1 MQVVNF
7 LGFKVKIFIL
17 IQQILRT
24 FHVPGTIENN
34 TIFTLKE
41 LIAQLEHIFLSSSA
55 QRADTAY
62 YIFSTVFDICFFIKM
77 LHLVCYNFKCSPTSI
92 WLLCSQNF
100 FQLNLSILHYFLPCQ
115 NSLSYCGLNIYL
127 PKSISQFS

>member
-1 MQVVNF
+1 MWNDQNNFTFFTLLVIICITYLIMQVVNF

-24 FHVPGTIENN
+24 CHVPGTIENN

-55 QRADTAY
+55 
-62 YIFSTVFDICFFIKM
+62 
-77 LHLVCYNFKCSPTSI
+77 
-92 WLLCSQNF
+92 
-100 FQLNLSILHYFLPCQ
+100 
-115 NSLSYCGLNIYL
+115 
-127 PKSISQFS
+127 

>member
-24 FHVPGTIENN
+24 CHVPGTIENN

-41 LIAQLEHIFLSSSA
+41 LIAQLEHI
-55 QRADTAY
+55 
-62 YIFSTVFDICFFIKM
+62 
-77 LHLVCYNFKCSPTSI
+77 
-92 WLLCSQNF
+92 
-100 FQLNLSILHYFLPCQ
+100 
-115 NSLSYCGLNIYL
+115 
-127 PKSISQFS
+127 PKQFRLES